1 MKRLFVTVLAIVLCS
16 LCMQSCIMMSD
27 MATEMYWNL
36 DDPAPV
42 NPDEALD
49 TLCIIKYTYG
59 DKINQTVIH
68 NQSDLDIL
76 LYRVL
81 SDAKKKTC
89 TLIRSGNT
97 EGMAFSQAFN
107 EHNEQ
112 METKFSSA
120 DINKVKEWAK
130 KMLLKGYQVE
140 VVYDKRNKLYVCTA
154 RIPKK
159 K

>member
-1 MKRLFVTVLAIVLCS
+1 MKRFFITAFAIALCS
-16 LCMQSCIMMSD
+16 LCMESCIMMSD
-27 MATEMYWNL
+27 MASEIYWNL

-59 DKINQTVIH
+59 EKINQTVIH
-68 NQSDLDIL
+68 NLSDLDIL
-76 LYRVL
+76 LYRIL
-81 SDAKKKTC
+81 SDARKKPC
-89 TLIRSGNT
+89 TLIQSGNT
-97 EGMAFSQAFN
+97 EGMAFSQAFS
-107 EHNEQ
+107 EQ
-112 METKFSSA
+112 QETKFTSA

>member
-16 LCMQSCIMMSD
+16 LCMQGCIMMSD

>member
-49 TLCIIKYTYG
+49 TLCIIKYTFG

-97 EGMAFSQAFN
+97 EGMAFSQAF
-107 EHNEQ
+107 NEQ

>member
-42 NPDEALD
+42 NPDETLD

-89 TLIRSGNT
+89 TLVQSGNT
-97 EGMAFSQAFN
+97 EGMAFSQAF
-107 EHNEQ
+107 NEQ

>member
-59 DKINQTVIH
+59 DKINQTIIH

-97 EGMAFSQAFN
+97 EGMAFSQAF
-107 EHNEQ
+107 NEQ

>member
-81 SDAKKKTC
+81 SDAKKKC
-89 TLIRSGNT
+89 
-97 EGMAFSQAFN
+97 MHCPYSQ
-107 EHNEQ
+107 E
-112 METKFSSA
+112 K
-120 DINKVKEWAK
+120 IN
-130 KMLLKGYQVE
+130 Q
-140 VVYDKRNKLYVCTA
+140 N
-154 RIPKK
+154 IH
-159 K
+159 

>member
-107 EHNEQ
+107 EQ

-140 VVYDKRNKLYVCTA
+140 VVYDKHNKLYVCTA

>member
-49 TLCIIKYTYG
+49 TLCIIKHTYG

-107 EHNEQ
+107 EQ

>member
-107 EHNEQ
+107 EQ

-140 VVYDKRNKLYVCTA
+140 VVYDKRNRLYVCTA

>member
-107 EHNEQ
+107 EQ

-140 VVYDKRNKLYVCTA
+140 VVFDKRNKLYVCTA

>member
-16 LCMQSCIMMSD
+16 LCMESCIMMSD

>member
-107 EHNEQ
+107 EQ

-120 DINKVKEWAK
+120 DINKVKEWTK

>member
-107 EHNEQ
+107 EQ

-154 RIPKK
+154 HIPKK

>member
-81 SDAKKKTC
+81 SNAKKKTC

-97 EGMAFSQAFN
+97 EGMAFSQAF
-107 EHNEQ
+107 NEQ

>member
-107 EHNEQ
+107 EQ

>member
-59 DKINQTVIH
+59 DKINQT
-68 NQSDLDIL
+68 DIL

-107 EHNEQ
+107 EQ

-140 VVYDKRNKLYVCTA
+140 VVFDKRNKLYVCTA

>member
-89 TLIRSGNT
+89 TLVQSGNS
-97 EGMAFSQAFN
+97 EGMAFSQAF
-107 EHNEQ
+107 NEQ

-140 VVYDKRNKLYVCTA
+140 VVFDKRNKLYVCTA

>member
-107 EHNEQ
+107 EQ
-112 METKFSSA
+112 METKFSST

>member
-154 RIPKK
+154 HIPKK

>member
-16 LCMQSCIMMSD
+16 LCIQSCIMMSD

-107 EHNEQ
+107 EQ

>member
-1 MKRLFVTVLAIVLCS
+1 MKRIFVTVLAIVLCS

>member
-59 DKINQTVIH
+59 NKINQTVIH

-97 EGMAFSQAFN
+97 EGMAFSQAF
-107 EHNEQ
+107 NEQ

>member
-36 DDPAPV
+36 DDPSPV

-107 EHNEQ
+107 EQ

>member
-1 MKRLFVTVLAIVLCS
+1 MKRLFVTVLAIVLYS

-89 TLIRSGNT
+89 TLVQSGNT
-97 EGMAFSQAFN
+97 EGMAFSQAF
-107 EHNEQ
+107 NEQ

-140 VVYDKRNKLYVCTA
+140 VVYDKRNKLYVCIA

>member
-1 MKRLFVTVLAIVLCS
+1 MKRLFVTVFAIVLCS

-107 EHNEQ
+107 EQ

-140 VVYDKRNKLYVCTA
+140 VVYDKHNKLYVCTA

>member
-107 EHNEQ
+107 EQ

-140 VVYDKRNKLYVCTA
+140 VVFDKRNKLYVCTA
-154 RIPKK
+154 HIPKK

>member
-89 TLIRSGNT
+89 TLVQSGNT

>member
-107 EHNEQ
+107 EQ

-140 VVYDKRNKLYVCTA
+140 IIYNKRSKTYNCTA
-154 RIPKK
+154 RGKQK
-159 K
+159 S

>member
-16 LCMQSCIMMSD
+16 LCMQNCIMMSD

-107 EHNEQ
+107 EQ

>member
-16 LCMQSCIMMSD
+16 LCMESCIMMSD

-107 EHNEQ
+107 EQ

>member
-89 TLIRSGNT
+89 TLIRNGNT
-97 EGMAFSQAFN
+97 EGMAFSQAF
-107 EHNEQ
+107 NEQ

>member
-89 TLIRSGNT
+89 TLVQSGNT
-97 EGMAFSQAFN
+97 EGMAFSQAF
-107 EHNEQ
+107 NEQ